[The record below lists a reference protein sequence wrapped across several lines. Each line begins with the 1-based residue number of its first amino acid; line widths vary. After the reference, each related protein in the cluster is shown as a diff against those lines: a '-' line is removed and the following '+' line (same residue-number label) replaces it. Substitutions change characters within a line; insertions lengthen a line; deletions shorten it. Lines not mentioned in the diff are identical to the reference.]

1 MSADKAVFTRRIM
14 GIETEFGITCT
25 HDGAQAVAPDD
36 IARQLFRPIV
46 DRFRSSNIYTLNG
59 GRLYLDVGSH
69 PEYATPE
76 CDSLDQLLI
85 YDRAGEVTLNRLA
98 DQAEHALADQH
109 IEGVVHLMKNNTD
122 SLGNSYGCHE
132 NYLVGRAILLKKLG
146 QEFIPFLITRQLICG
161 AGHIARPHSR
171 FSDGD
176 TTPVYQLSQRADH
189 VREGVSSATTR
200 SRPIINTRD
209 EPHADSEMYRRLH
222 VIVGDSSISETTAAL
237 KIGSALLVLEML
249 EAGYSFDE
257 WEIANPSKTI
267 RDISRDLT
275 GRAEVPLRSGQTSCA
290 LEIQQAFANK
300 AQQWLHERPEEQHG
314 TPNADMQRVVDL
326 WKKVLTAIDSG
337 DTSSIAA
344 DIDWVIKKNIID
356 RYQDKFGWDLT
367 HPKLQ
372 QIDYAYHDIRP
383 GKGIFRTLEERG
395 RVSRWLDGADSPI
408 TDAADTPPQTT
419 RAKMRGDFLRVAQ
432 ENDADV
438 SVDWTRMKINRPEPH
453 DIALLDPFAA
463 HDSRAD
469 DMISSI
475 LDQ

>member
-1 MSADKAVFTRRIM
+1 
-14 GIETEFGITCT
+14 
-25 HDGAQAVAPDD
+25 
-36 IARQLFRPIV
+36 
-46 DRFRSSNIYTLNG
+46 
-59 GRLYLDVGSH
+59 
-69 PEYATPE
+69 
-76 CDSLDQLLI
+76 
-85 YDRAGEVTLNRLA
+85 
-98 DQAEHALADQH
+98 
-109 IEGVVHLMKNNTD
+109 MKNNTD

-171 FSDGD
+171 FSDGY
-176 TTPVYQLSQRADH
+176 TTPGYQLSQRADH
-189 VREGVSSATTR
+189 VWEGVSSATTR

-222 VIVGDSSISETTAAL
+222 VIVGDSSMSETTAAL

-249 EAGYSFDE
+249 EAGCSFDE

-275 GRAEVPLRSGQTSCA
+275 GRAEVPLRSGRISCA
-290 LEIQQAFANK
+290 LEIQQAFAEK
-300 AQQWLHERPEEQHG
+300 AQQWLDERPEEQHG
-314 TPNADMQRVVDL
+314 TPTADMQRVVDL
-326 WKKVLTAIDSG
+326 WKKVLAAIDSG
-337 DTSSIAA
+337 DTTSIAA
-344 DIDWVIKKNIID
+344 DIDWVIKKSIID

-383 GKGIFRTLEERG
+383 GKGILRTLEERG

-419 RAKMRGDFLRVAQ
+419 RAKMRGDFLHIAQ
-432 ENDADV
+432 EKDADV
-438 SVDWTRMKINRPEPH
+438 SVDWTRLKINRPEPH

-475 LDQ
+475 LDR